1 MSQNLCMSAEPEALG
16 LRERKKIRT
25 RALIREQAM
34 RLFIEQ
40 GYAETTVEQIA
51 EAAEVSPSTL
61 FRYFPSKE
69 RLMLVDDL
77 DPLILTAFAE
87 QPAELAVLPAFRQA
101 IASVFGRLSAS
112 EREQEELRQRL
123 IYSVPELRAALMD
136 ELIRTIGLLSQ
147 AVADRLGCDRDEF
160 EVRVFAGALV
170 GAVLGAVYGQPPR
183 FPDLFRAIDVLEAGF
198 PLVWAADA
206 ARTGTSGQP
215 G

>member
-1 MSQNLCMSAEPEALG
+1 MSSEPEALG

-25 RALIREQAM
+25 RAVIREQAM

-69 RLMLVDDL
+69 RLVLVDDL
-77 DPLILTAFAE
+77 DPLLLTAFAE
-87 QPAELAVLPAFRQA
+87 QPAHLPVLVAFRRA
-101 IASVFGRLSAS
+101 IESVSDQLSAK

-123 IYSVPELRAALMD
+123 IYSVPELRAAQM
-136 ELIRTIGLLSQ
+136 EEVIETIGLLSR
-147 AVADRLGCDRDEF
+147 AVADRLGGDRDEF

-170 GAVLGAVYGQPPR
+170 GAVLAVVYGQPPSV
-183 FPDLFRAIDVLEAGF
+183 PDVLRAVEVLEAGF
-198 PLVWAADA
+198 PLVRAADG
-206 ARTGTSGQP
+206 ARTSTPAQTD
-215 G
+215 